1 MKSKSIVFLIKSV
14 LFLIILLN
22 VLIKT
27 AHAQS
32 GNTNIAIAQS
42 GNASVSVDNR
52 ANVAQFNIRIG
63 KHGRRRR
70 NHQRYI

>member
-1 MKSKSIVFLIKSV
+1 M
-14 LFLIILLN
+14 N

-27 AHAQS
+27 THAQS

-63 KHGRRRR
+63 EHGRRRLRR

>member
-1 MKSKSIVFLIKSV
+1 M
-14 LFLIILLN
+14 N

-27 AHAQS
+27 THAQS

-42 GNASVSVDNR
+42 GNSSVSVDTG

-63 KHGRRRR
+63 IVVIIKETFK
-70 NHQRYI
+70 NKFLFCICK